1 MITHLIDI
9 SGLIQPAVLKAIAA
23 GFKTGDRVVAFD
35 DMIHD
40 FGILDRPGQ
49 SVKIEWR
56 GGGIADI
63 GKALLHIGD
72 VEQRAIA
79 CYSNGDFLDGKG
91 LESPSVRESP
101 AYKTGRLMIL
111 SDADMLKGGAA
122 DSLGDPIDASQAD
135 RPVSVK
141 LGRGNM
147 RIVCVPNGSRSP
159 VDVLELYELLSSM
172 LFEAN
177 VGDANERLEAAQAIH
192 DLIESR
198 MADKV

>member
-9 SGLIQPAVLKAIAA
+9 SGVIQPAVLKAIAA

-35 DMIHD
+35 DEVHD
-40 FGILDRPGQ
+40 FGVLERPGQ
-49 SVKIEWR
+49 SVEIAWR
-56 GGGIADI
+56 GGGVADI
-63 GKALLHIGD
+63 GKALLLLGD
-72 VEQRAIA
+72 AGGGSIA
-79 CYSNGDFLDGKG
+79 CYSDGDFVDGRG
-91 LESPSVRESP
+91 TESSSVRENPTSK
-101 AYKTGRLMIL
+101 AGRLLML
-111 SDADMLKGGAA
+111 SNADMLQGRPA
-122 DSLGDPIDASQAD
+122 DGFGDPIDASQAD

-159 VDVLELYELLSSM
+159 VDVLELYELISSM

-177 VGDANERLEAAQAIH
+177 VGDSNERLEAAQAIH

-198 MADKV
+198 MADKD